1 MTEGKGSRGAF
12 ELLLLLRIR
21 MYVFEHSYR
30 GKGMLVELVLSFH
43 FNVVSRNEAQVVG
56 FSWCYA
62 LSHFTTHGRPSG
74 GERAC

>member
-12 ELLLLLRIR
+12 ELLLLLCIR
-21 MYVFEHSYR
+21 MCLSIHTEV
-30 GKGMLVELVLSFH
+30 KGMLVELVLSFH
-43 FNVVSRNEAQVVG
+43 FNVVSRNEAQVIG

-62 LSHFTTHGRPSG
+62 LSHFTAHSRPSG